1 MKTTP
6 EANTQ
11 NALQN
16 LVAAM
21 TVLLIP
27 PSPPVTPLAKS
38 PTPTTIP
45 PSTPK

>member
-21 TVLLIP
+21 NVLLIP
-27 PSPPVTPLAKS
+27 PSPPVTPLAKT
-38 PTPTTIP
+38 PPPPTTPTTP
-45 PSTPK
+45 PK